1 MNKVAFV
8 SGSSRGI
15 GKSIALKF
23 ANEGFDVIIN
33 CSKSKEALLK
43 VQDEIKSLGV
53 NCLAYVVNIS
63 NYNEVN
69 HMFED
74 IYLHY
79 KKIDVLVNNAGIS
92 HIGLFSDLTEELWD
106 NIINT
111 NLKSLF
117 NCCKFTIGPMVS
129 DKCGNIINISSMWGI
144 TGASCEV
151 AYSASKGG
159 VNSFTKAL
167 AKELG
172 PCNIRINAISC
183 GIIDTEMNN
192 WLEEDE
198 KQDLID
204 EIPLMRLGKSSEIAN
219 LCYFL
224 STNESSYLTGQ
235 IISLDGGIN

>member
-1 MNKVAFV
+1 MNKVAFI

-23 ANEGFDVIIN
+23 AREGFDVIIN
-33 CSKSKEALLK
+33 CSKSKEDLLK
-43 VQDEIKSLGV
+43 VQNEINSLGV
-53 NCLAYVVNIS
+53 NCLAYVTNVS
-63 NYNEVN
+63 NFKETSR
-69 HMFED
+69 MFED

-79 KKIDVLVNNAGIS
+79 PKIDVLINNAGIS
-92 HIGLFSDLTEELWD
+92 HIGLLSDLTEEIWD

-117 NCCKFTIGPMVS
+117 NCCKSVIGPMVS
-129 DKCGNIINISSMWGI
+129 AKCGNIINISSMWGI

-172 PCNIRINAISC
+172 PSNIRINAISC
-183 GIIDTEMNN
+183 GVIDTKMNN
-192 WLEEDE
+192 WLDADE
-198 KQDLID
+198 KQTLID
-204 EIPLMRLGKSSEIAN
+204 EIPLMRLGKTKEIAD

-224 STNESSYLTGQ
+224 SSNESSYLTGQ